1 MRRDRAGPFLKRA
14 RREAAFVRPDGAMS
28 DQLKPANV
36 ESVWKEVES
45 ELEREKDRIYA
56 AIRSYP
62 PPITACD
69 GQFDQLLEQRERI
82 SRELKRMREISRA
95 SLTHEDPAGLSDEF
109 IRSSTCMGGTAGERI
124 RSSLRQVLPQ

>member
-1 MRRDRAGPFLKRA
+1 MIAPARFQKRA
-14 RREAAFVRPDGAMS
+14 RREAAILRPDGAMS
-28 DQLKPANV
+28 DQVKPAKV
-36 ESVWKEVES
+36 ESAWKEVES
-45 ELEREKDRIYA
+45 ELEGEKDRIYA

-69 GQFDQLLEQRERI
+69 EQFDQLLEQRERI

-95 SLTHEDPAGLSDEF
+95 SLTHEDPAGPIGEF
-109 IRSSTCMGGTAGERI
+109 IRSSTCIGATAGQRI